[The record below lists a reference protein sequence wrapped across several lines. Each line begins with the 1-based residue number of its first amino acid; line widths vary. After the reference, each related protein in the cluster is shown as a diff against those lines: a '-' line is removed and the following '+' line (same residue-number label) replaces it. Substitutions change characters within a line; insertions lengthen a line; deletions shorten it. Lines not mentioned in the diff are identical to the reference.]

1 MLTPEQEKFLQYW
14 AANRD
19 KEKKLLR
26 QARAGLPLGL
36 SFSAAILVC
45 VFSGWYTRAMM
56 ELSTDVSPVLLII
69 AVLLIAITCSIFSQ
83 KQKWEMNEQSYLEL
97 LAKLKRENKDESAVQ
112 APNPNTTEK
121 GKVIENE
128 LNVSTPKKDTLNEE

>member
-1 MLTPEQEKFLQYW
+1 MLTPEQEKFLHYW

-36 SFSAAILVC
+36 SFSAAILIC
-45 VFSGWYTRAMM
+45 VFSGWYKRAMM

-69 AVLLIAITCSIFSQ
+69 TVLLIAVMYSIFSQ

-97 LAKLKRENKDESAVQ
+97 LAKLKRENKKDTDPKSSPE
-112 APNPNTTEK
+112 NTSLNNS
-121 GKVIENE
+121 ILENE
-128 LNVSTPKKDTLNEE
+128 